1 MLWYAGIFLSMFGL
15 SIAFLYVYDTGLPWY
30 GLVLSIAIIVVLLVP
45 TGIMLAICN
54 IQLSTAAISAL
65 IAGYAWPG
73 MMMNNVVFKVFTLVS
88 SVQGLGYVK
97 DMKIGYYMVSLFFL
111 GLSWD
116 CNVTQTKRVENPSP
130 DDVYRSMR
138 RDPRVV
144 VDSDCRES
152 MGHGACRGC
161 LYPGCQ
167 QQRTTPVSSSIPHS

>member
-1 MLWYAGIFLSMFGL
+1 MFGL

-97 DMKIGYYMVSLFFL
+97 DMKIGYYMFLCPLASGYATNAVFWGLIGPKHLFSSGSMYRPMLWFFL
-111 GLSWD
+111 IGALLPILFWAGDYFFPGLRLR
-116 CNVTQTKRVENPSP
+116 K
-130 DDVYRSMR
+130 
-138 RDPRVV
+138 
-144 VDSDCRES
+144 
-152 MGHGACRGC
+152 
-161 LYPGCQ
+161 
-167 QQRTTPVSSSIPHS
+167 